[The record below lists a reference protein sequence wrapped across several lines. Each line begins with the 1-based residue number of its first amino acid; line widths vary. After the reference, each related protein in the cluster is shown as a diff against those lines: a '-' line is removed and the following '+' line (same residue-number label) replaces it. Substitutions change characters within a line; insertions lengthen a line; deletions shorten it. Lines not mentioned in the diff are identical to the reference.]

1 MLHGLLFQ
9 LLRFSPTTG
18 RTAKDK
24 REDMTEQVLRSSK
37 VFLLPGWL
45 DSGPAHWQSR
55 WETLHGFERVQQD
68 DWQWPRRGDWMAR
81 LDEILQSCRQPAV
94 LVAHSLG
101 CQLVAAW
108 AAHSRHTAKVRA
120 AFLVAPPDTER
131 ADTPPQLFNWR
142 PIVRQR
148 LPFASL
154 AVLSS
159 DDPFCSLDRG
169 LGMAIDW
176 GSDVREIG
184 ARGHIN
190 GDSGLGDW
198 PQGIAWLGEL
208 AERAA
213 R

>member
-1 MLHGLLFQ
+1 M
-9 LLRFSPTTG
+9 RFL
-18 RTAKDK
+18 
-24 REDMTEQVLRSSK
+24 V
-37 VFLLPGWL
+37 LPGYG
-45 DSGPAHWQSR
+45 DSGPRHWQTL
-55 WETLHGFERVQQD
+55 WEKRDPEFKRVKQR
-68 DWQWPRRGDWMAR
+68 DWDHPDRAEWVGALGRTIADHPGD
-81 LDEILQSCRQPAV
+81 LV
-94 LVAHSLG
+94 LVAHSLA
-101 CQLVAAW
+101 CLLVAHWTQA
-108 AAHSRHTAKVRA
+108 SQPRMRGRVRA

-142 PIVRQR
+142 PIIRER

-169 LGMAIDW
+169 LGMAADW

-190 GDSGLGDW
+190 GESGLGDW
-198 PQGIAWLGEL
+198 RQGMAWLGEL
-208 AERAA
+208 AERAG